1 MSIIE
6 TIIQDLRQVPLEH
19 LTKVHQLVQELKAE
33 ANRQLLANTLQILEA
48 TEPLPVDTWTEIAD
62 YQQQLRI
69 NLMDRPN
76 PFRDEAAAT

>member
-6 TIIQDLRQVPLEH
+6 TIIQDLRQIPLEH

-33 ANRQLLANTLQILEA
+33 ANRQLLADTLQILEA

-62 YQQQLRI
+62 YQQQLRTS
-69 NLMDRPN
+69 LMNRPN
-76 PFRDEAAAT
+76 SFRDAADAT